1 MMWTIPVA
9 LLLVSVSTLAF
20 GQPTSD
26 IDDDAQ
32 APEVI
37 NSDAPNELTAETD
50 STAPTADVKSETAS
64 TSEESGAV
72 TPSGQELPDS
82 NDVSDGT
89 PRKFAEVEPPITLD
103 ELLRQVHRTPRL
115 QHEATL
121 ARLAERKRLA
131 LAIHSTL
138 EAAEQVAGFGRAGTE
153 LLNDAS
159 LDKVVATMI
168 AQQENELR
176 EQKQQ
181 SVATSSTVPS
191 VQTAPNDAAT
201 SKADKQD
208 ESGFDAWRPV
218 YVVKDSRGHRI
229 GWRHL
234 TTDTR
239 TVTYVGEQWR
249 IGPDTVTVVAVATDV
264 TGRYLVVD
272 VNGER
277 REVHFF

>member
-9 LLLVSVSTLAF
+9 TLLVSVSTLAS
-20 GQPTSD
+20 GQLTAG
-26 IDDDAQ
+26 IDRELQ
-32 APEVI
+32 ALEVVETESPYELNATPESTESV
-37 NSDAPNELTAETD
+37 STVQSKAETD
-50 STAPTADVKSETAS
+50 RVESTAATAS
-64 TSEESGAV
+64 GSEVSD
-72 TPSGQELPDS
+72 Q
-82 NDVSDGT
+82 NDVSEET
-89 PRKFAEVEPPITLD
+89 PSKAIEVAAPITLD
-103 ELLRQVHRTPRL
+103 ELLRKVHQTPRL
-115 QHEATL
+115 RHEATL

-159 LDKVVATMI
+159 LDKIVATMI
-168 AQQENELR
+168 AQQTNELH

-191 VQTAPNDAAT
+191 IQTPPNDAST

-239 TVTYVGEQWR
+239 AVTYVGEQWR
-249 IGPDTVTVVAVATDV
+249 TGPDTVTVMAVATDV
-264 TGRYLVVD
+264 SGRYLVVD